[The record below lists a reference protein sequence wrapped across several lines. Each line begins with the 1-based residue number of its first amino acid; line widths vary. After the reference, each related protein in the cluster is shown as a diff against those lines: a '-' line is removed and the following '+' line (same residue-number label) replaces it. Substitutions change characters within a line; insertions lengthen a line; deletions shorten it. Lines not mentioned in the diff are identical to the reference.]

1 MNYIQGDSNISH
13 TYHIYLDSDSGQ
25 RAGNSFQFNISPTIE
40 VQYPTR
46 GNLYLKEFS
55 GLNTLYNINESNRTN
70 SIPPCVNGGC
80 ERCVEVRSWS
90 IGGVPSLKT
99 ECRPCS
105 HARKCNKPLEGI
117 TFHKKSYC
125 ENIDGFLGFKC
136 PVPPEEIRN
145 FNQSIFELEHVDGNH
160 WNNTRENVKTLCCL
174 CHRQKTSLSKDADS
188 TKKSSMRDKK

>member
-1 MNYIQGDSNISH
+1 MSDTEEKTVKKTKTAIAREKWFDAGH
-13 TYHIYLDSDSGQ
+13 T
-25 RAGNSFQFNISPTIE
+25 
-40 VQYPTR
+40 
-46 GNLYLKEFS
+46 
-55 GLNTLYNINESNRTN
+55 
-70 SIPPCVNGGC
+70 IPPCVNGGC
-80 ERCVEVRSWS
+80 ERGVEVRSWS

-117 TFHKKSYC
+117 TFHKKNYC

-174 CHRQKTSLSKDADS
+174 CHREKTSLSKDADS
-188 TKKSSMRDKK
+188 TKESSMRNKK